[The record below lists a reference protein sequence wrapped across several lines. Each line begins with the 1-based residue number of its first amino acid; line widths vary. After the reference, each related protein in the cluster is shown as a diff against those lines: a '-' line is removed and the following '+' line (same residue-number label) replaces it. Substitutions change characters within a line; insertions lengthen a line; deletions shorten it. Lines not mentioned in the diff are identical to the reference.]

1 MKPYALKY
9 FDTDYL
15 KDADITKIGMYVWT
29 PYSNIKDEFKDEVD
43 SPWGDEDGEEAK
55 VERPNAA
62 YMAFVKCKEKQIH
75 YIV

>member
-29 PYSNIKDEFKDEVD
+29 PYSNIKDEFKNEVD
-43 SPWGDEDGEEAK
+43 EPWEDEDGEECIPILK
-55 VERPNAA
+55 TIFLD
-62 YMAFVKCKEKQIH
+62 FVLTL
-75 YIV
+75 

>member
-43 SPWGDEDGEEAK
+43 EPWEDEDDGW
-55 VERPNAA
+55 
-62 YMAFVKCKEKQIH
+62 Y
-75 YIV
+75 